1 MRSLLRLASFV
12 TRHPLNRDRPAQA
25 WLRVLAWQ
33 VGSRLVPG
41 DVAVPFVNTT
51 RLLVRAGQTGATGN
65 VYCGLHEYEDMAL
78 TLHLLRADDLFVDI
92 GANVGSYTVLAGG
105 AVGARCMSFEPS
117 PAAFARLRDHVL
129 LNDLSDRVSLHQV
142 ALGSE
147 NGYTRFTTGLDTVNH
162 VMASGEPGAAATVP
176 IRRLDDILSGM
187 TPTLIKIDV
196 EGFEAQV
203 LEGAAATLA
212 APALLAIL
220 VELNGSATRYSGSD
234 DAVRLKLQNAGFV
247 PARYDVGRRAISTDA
262 RATGAG
268 NTLFVRAGGALEAT
282 AARVRTAPTYD
293 VAGRS
298 V

>member
-12 TRHPLNRDRPAQA
+12 TSHPLNRGQPARA
-25 WLRVLAWQ
+25 LLRLLAWQ
-33 VGSRLVPG
+33 LGSRLVPG
-41 DVAVPFVNTT
+41 DVAVPFVDAT
-51 RLLVRAGQTGATGN
+51 RLLVHPGQTGATGN

-78 TLHLLRADDLFVDI
+78 TLHLLRPDDLFLDI

-105 AVGARCMSFEPS
+105 AVGARCISFEPS

-129 LNDLSDRVSLHQV
+129 LNDLAGRVTAHQA

-147 NGYTRFTTGLDTVNH
+147 NGFTQFTTGLDTVNH
-162 VMASGEPGAAATVP
+162 VLASGESGDAVP
-176 IRRLDDILSGM
+176 VRMHRLDDIVAGAS
-187 TPTLIKIDV
+187 PTLVKIDV

-203 LEGAAATLA
+203 LEGAAKTLA
-212 APALLAIL
+212 APSLLAVL

-234 DAVRLKLQNAGFV
+234 DAVRDRLRDAGFV
-247 PARYDVGRRAISTDA
+247 AARYDVERRAIST
-262 RATGAG
+262 RAANAAAG
-268 NTLFVRAGGALEAT
+268 NTLFVRAGTALEAI
-282 AARVRTAPTYD
+282 AERVRTARAYG